1 MEKSNKSKSSPKDV
15 FMHLLMIV
23 SLYSSVISFITL
35 WFQYVNWS
43 FPDPLNFYYGSNL
56 DNIRWSSSVM
66 IITFPIYIF
75 MSWVIGKDF
84 RNNPAQREM
93 RIRKWLIY
101 LTLFIAAVTIAVDL
115 ITLVYNFYGG
125 ELTIRF
131 LLKVFVVLI
140 SALAVF
146 GYYFIDLKATISP
159 KKNKAFAWVISIV
172 IIASIITGFFIVGS
186 PSKQRLY
193 KFDERRINDLQMIQG
208 EIINQWIQKEKLPAA
223 LGDLKNSISG
233 FAPPKDPET
242 NADYEYKILSN
253 ISFELCAVFKTKGI
267 STSRTEVRTPVPYY
281 EPYNQNWEHGIGR
294 VCFKRD
300 IDPQIYKKVE
310 KVR

>member
-1 MEKSNKSKSSPKDV
+1 
-15 FMHLLMIV
+15 
-23 SLYSSVISFITL
+23 
-35 WFQYVNWS
+35 
-43 FPDPLNFYYGSNL
+43 
-56 DNIRWSSSVM
+56 
-66 IITFPIYIF
+66 
-75 MSWVIGKDF
+75 
-84 RNNPAQREM
+84 
-93 RIRKWLIY
+93 
-101 LTLFIAAVTIAVDL
+101 LFIAAVTIAVDL

-146 GYYFIDLKATISP
+146 GYYFIDLRAAISP
-159 KKNKAFAWVISIV
+159 KKNKVFAWVISIV
-172 IIASIITGFFIVGS
+172 IIVSIITGFFIVGS

-208 EIINQWIQKEKLPAA
+208 EIINQWIQKEKLPVV
-223 LGDLKNSISG
+223 LDDLKNSISG
-233 FAPPKDPET
+233 FSPPKDPET
-242 NADYEYKILSN
+242 NADYEYNILSN

-281 EPYNQNWEHGIGR
+281 EPYNQNWEHGIGK